1 MRRITGA
8 AGVALAGL
16 LLVGCGAGDTEPPG
30 GRGTESSGP
39 TATAASGTATAADP
53 ATSESP
59 SQDPSQDLPASRGET
74 LLTVTR
80 TGGIAGRHD
89 IVVVYADGT
98 YTTLVKGRTT
108 GSAKMRPAALTKL
121 RDALAASGI
130 ERLPRVLYD
139 RPAPDAFLYAISHG
153 GDEVVMSDAEPVPGL
168 RRVIAATPLPS

>member
-16 LLVGCGAGDTEPPG
+16 LLVGCGAGGTEPPS

-39 TATAASGTATAADP
+39 TATAAPSGTATAPDP
-53 ATSESP
+53 ATSES
-59 SQDPSQDLPASRGET
+59 PSQDLPASRGET

-98 YTTLVKGRTT
+98 YTTLVRGRTT
-108 GSAKMRPAALTKL
+108 GTAKMRPAALTKL